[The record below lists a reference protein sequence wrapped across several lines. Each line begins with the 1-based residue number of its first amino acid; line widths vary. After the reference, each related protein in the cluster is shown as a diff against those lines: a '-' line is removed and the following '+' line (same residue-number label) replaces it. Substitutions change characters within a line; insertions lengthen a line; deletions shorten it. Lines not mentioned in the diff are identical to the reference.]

1 MPHGSRGVAVPYG
14 GGRTFGVWS
23 ATTGSSAVRSV
34 RGRWPSLRRWCYS
47 LGLRW
52 PVGGPRKTVTRS
64 ASGLVSVASFDLR
77 GLSSVPSDRDRSAGG
92 CLAVVLGVGSESVGH
107 LSDPS

>member
-23 ATTGSSAVRSV
+23 ATTGSPAVRSV

-64 ASGLVSVASFDLR
+64 APGPVSVASTDLR
-77 GLSSVPSDRDRSAGG
+77 GLLSVPSNRGVAAGG
-92 CLAVVLGVGSESVGH
+92 CLGVVLGVGGESVGN